1 MSLTL
6 RRLQKMFS
14 AAARGVRVNDRADR
28 LTLGRLGAF
37 LSKRELSA
45 ATVTKDGGLVKVCS
59 CGCGSKSSSTTVH
72 DVRRMMDRWVRAH
85 GPDALLED
93 ILDAQ
98 QDQAPQGQ
106 DQQGQNQQGQGQQ
119 GQGQQ
124 DQDQQGQGQQGQ
136 SAAQSDQ
143 TQTTGPASGGTPT
156 QTSQPAAK
164 PQPSPQQKALTAA
177 KDAMKDALTIAA
189 KRAASKAT
197 AASMV
202 RKAKKKLKD
211 ARRAASFNKVAESS
225 GPSLSAR
232 QSIAQANGRL
242 QRVPQ
247 KLRNRMA
254 VLINRL
260 VEQGGTTGEN
270 LSPIPVLSS
279 TKLVKRM
286 VVRRPLPNALKED
299 TVIGRPVVL
308 FLPDVSPSCAAQA
321 QVACD
326 LANAAGYAGVSGSD
340 VLVFPHSNGEVDS
353 DEEYVPWFNGRPLI
367 TDAREVSKT
376 FEDVCAGRSKFRVR
390 VVVFLGDHD
399 AVDRYGA
406 IAGLRSV
413 TRALWLHNRRV
424 NTAQKRPVP
433 AAPGMRPNWSQD
445 AMEKLSMVAGCVD
458 QSTMLT
464 GFDMAL
470 RMR

>member
-28 LTLGRLGAF
+28 QLLGRLGS
-37 LSKRELSA
+37 LLGKCELDA
-45 ATVTKDGGLVKVCS
+45 ASVSGDGSLVKVCP
-59 CGCGSKSSSTTVH
+59 CGCGTKTTKRVH
-72 DVRRMMDRWVRAH
+72 DVRRTMDRWVRTY

-93 ILDAQ
+93 VLAEQQAQPSAAQ
-98 QDQAPQGQ
+98 QDQP
-106 DQQGQNQQGQGQQ
+106 QQGQPQRGQPQQGEGQQ
-119 GQGQQ
+119 GE
-124 DQDQQGQGQQGQ
+124 GQQGEEQ
-136 SAAQSDQ
+136 EKPNQ

-156 QTSQPAAK
+156 QHRQPAAK
-164 PQPSPQQKALTAA
+164 PQPSPQQQALAAA
-177 KDAMKDALTIAA
+177 KDALKDALTIAA
-189 KRAASKAT
+189 KKALPKDT
-197 AASMV
+197 AANMV
-202 RKAKKKLKD
+202 RKAKKQLKA
-211 ARRAASFNKVAESS
+211 ARRTASFNKVAESG

-299 TVIGRPVVL
+299 TVVGRPVVL

-424 NTAQKRPVP
+424 KTAQKRPVP

-445 AMEKLSMVAGCVD
+445 ATDKLSMVVGCVD
-458 QSTMLT
+458 QPTMLT
-464 GFDMAL
+464 GFEMAL